1 MNKFEQ
7 LNKEEKIITLCLF
20 AIKTECNEYNIS
32 TILHSFL
39 QTDEDVKLKYIEKAK
54 DFIKLKNLF
63 VNNSDILS
71 LYSNKI

>member
-1 MNKFEQ
+1 MEEFNK
-7 LNKEEKIITLCLF
+7 LNKEEKIVTLCLF

-39 QTDEDVKLKYIEKAK
+39 QTDEDVKMKYINKAK

-63 VNNSDILS
+63 VNNTNL
-71 LYSNKI
+71 LQL